1 MKSSFYVATVTN
13 AYRRALDAIA
23 RGEFDAELTAE
34 LEAEL
39 SKASHREYTTGFYFG
54 EQSSRQYY
62 PSSKALETY
71 KFIAVVKSVNFDGTV
86 TIEQRNKFAIGD
98 VLETLSVTD
107 GTNKTFT
114 VTDCRDEQGR
124 TVEVANRVQQLLTIN
139 CPHNLSAGDILRSRN
154 SATASGEIADIK

>member
-1 MKSSFYVATVTN
+1 M
-13 AYRRALDAIA
+13 D
-23 RGEFDAELTAE
+23 
-34 LEAEL
+34 
-39 SKASHREYTTGFYFG
+39 

-71 KFIAVVKSVNFDGTV
+71 KFIAVVKSVNSDGAV

-139 CPHNLSAGDILRSRN
+139 CPYSLSAGDILRSRN
-154 SATASGEIADIK
+154 PAAASGEIENNK